1 MELRT
6 NNFFT
11 YLHNESVKETGIIIG
26 ESTNVLLF
34 DSYLHSLTIACNRHQ
49 ISDEVFA
56 RFMELY
62 QLQKERI

>member
-1 MELRT
+1 MKLRT
-6 NNFFT
+6 NNSFI
-11 YLHNESVKETGIIIG
+11 HSQNEADKETGVTIVD
-26 ESTNVLLF
+26 STNVLLF
-34 DSYLHSLTIACNRHQ
+34 DYYLRPLTIACNRHQ